1 MTYPHTIDE
10 RTSLI
15 TVILSN
21 PREIEAVRRLRGD
34 VAQSFVDLVDRVLSL
49 SSILEEY
56 VH

>member
-34 VAQSFVDLVDRVLSL
+34 VAQSFVDLVDKVLSL
-49 SSILEEY
+49 SSILEECA
-56 VH
+56 H